1 MANVILFCQSG
12 IVLGCILGTV
22 AVNIFSLTE
31 SRDFSV
37 VDYKLVLAIMALL
50 LILCLVVFIPI
61 GNYLGNRKISQELNA
76 YER

>member
-1 MANVILFCQSG
+1 LANVILFCQSG